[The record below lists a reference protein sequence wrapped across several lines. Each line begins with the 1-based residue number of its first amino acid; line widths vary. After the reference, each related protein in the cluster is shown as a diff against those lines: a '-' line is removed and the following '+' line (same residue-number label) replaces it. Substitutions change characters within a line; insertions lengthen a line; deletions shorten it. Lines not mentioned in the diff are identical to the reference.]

1 MQENIMTSPVEE
13 MKKPEKATKPSHL
26 KVKVMVALLTL
37 ANLAALFTGC
47 ENNPT
52 SAELSSKTK
61 ENGITR
67 ELPPENQIAPED
79 VIEEP
84 SMKAIEGVSK
94 AEDAFRF
101 HVQNAYYNIY
111 LEEKEK
117 LENGP
122 MTEKG
127 DEYAGAAGQSWSY
140 IYTAFE
146 NRGVSGAELDELILA
161 TGINELPLQETMP
174 KVLALWQDL
183 DMDSRE
189 NTNVIGV
196 EKTDSEYTA
205 YEMNKALTQSDGR

>member
-1 MQENIMTSPVEE
+1 
-13 MKKPEKATKPSHL
+13 MKKSMKR
-26 KVKVMVALLTL
+26 KVVEGLLGASILMVIL
-37 ANLAALFTGC
+37 TGC
-47 ENNPT
+47 
-52 SAELSSKTK
+52 SKADGTTQNAKAK

-67 ELPPENQIAPED
+67 ELPPEDQIAPED
-79 VIEEP
+79 VIEKP
-84 SMKAIEGVSK
+84 SAKAIEGISD
-94 AEDAFRF
+94 AEDGFRF

-127 DEYAGAAGQSWSY
+127 DEYAAASGQSWSY
-140 IYTAFE
+140 VYTAFE
-146 NRGVSGAELDELILA
+146 NRGVSGDELDKLILA

-183 DMDSRE
+183 DMDSQE

-196 EKTDSEYTA
+196 TKTDSEYTA
-205 YEMNKALTQSDGR
+205 YEINKAAEKSR